1 MSYIEFRN
9 IVKKFGENTV
19 LNNISLQ
26 VEEGQ
31 LVTLLGPS
39 GCGKSTLLRCLSGLE
54 SVTEGSIILN
64 GEDITH
70 TAPKDRNIGMVFQQY
85 SLFPNMNVYN
95 NVAFGLRLKKL
106 DAETMHAKVKSA
118 LIMVDL
124 LGKEDRYPHE
134 LSGGQQQRVALARSI
149 VNEPKVLLLDEPL
162 SAIDAKLRRSLQQ
175 EIRAIQQEM
184 GITTLF
190 VTHDQ
195 DEAMIM
201 SDVVHL
207 FHAGNVEQSGV
218 PMEIYTKP
226 KTPFA
231 ASFIGNYNILSKDDF
246 VVLSQS
252 EAHLVQ
258 DITEVAIR
266 PETVDLQ
273 SYLEKDDEAYQFEG
287 TIVSYS
293 NRGNVIRYTVKFGD
307 VLLKSDKLF
316 RSNVLYNAGDKVFVS
331 IKKHNCIT
339 FS

>member
-9 IVKKFGENTV
+9 ILKKFDNNTV
-19 LNNISLQ
+19 LNNISLD

-54 SVTEGSIILN
+54 QVTDGKIFLN
-64 GEDITH
+64 GEDITFKS
-70 TAPKDRNIGMVFQQY
+70 PKDRNIGMVFQQY
-85 SLFPNMNVYN
+85 SLFPNMNVYE

-106 DAETMHAKVKSA
+106 DKDTIDLKVKSA
-118 LIMVDL
+118 LRMVDL
-124 LGKEDRYPHE
+124 LGREKTFPHE

-184 GITTLF
+184 KITTLF

-207 FHAGNVEQSGV
+207 FHAGNVEQSGT

-226 KTPFA
+226 KTSFA
-231 ASFIGNYNILSKDDF
+231 ASFIGNYNIFSKEDF
-246 VVLSQS
+246 AKFSN
-252 EAHLVQ
+252 EDCA
-258 DITEVAIR
+258 DIREVAIR
-266 PETVDLQ
+266 PETVELFHEYEEDKE
-273 SYLEKDDEAYQFEG
+273 SYQFEG
-287 TIVSYS
+287 RIAAHS
-293 NRGNVIRYTVKFGD
+293 NRGSVIRYTIKFGD
-307 VLLKSDKLF
+307 VVIKSDRLF
-316 RSNVLYNAGDKVFVS
+316 RSNVLYDEGDRVFVS
-331 IKKHNCIT
+331 IKKHNCIK

>member
-1 MSYIEFRN
+1 
-9 IVKKFGENTV
+9 
-19 LNNISLQ
+19 
-26 VEEGQ
+26 
-31 LVTLLGPS
+31 
-39 GCGKSTLLRCLSGLE
+39 
-54 SVTEGSIILN
+54 
-64 GEDITH
+64 
-70 TAPKDRNIGMVFQQY
+70 
-85 SLFPNMNVYN
+85 
-95 NVAFGLRLKKL
+95 
-106 DAETMHAKVKSA
+106 
-118 LIMVDL
+118 MVDL
-124 LGKEDRYPHE
+124 LGKEKHFPHE

-207 FHAGNVEQSGV
+207 FYAGNVEQSGA

-231 ASFIGNYNILSKDDF
+231 ASFIGNYNILSQGEF
-246 VVLSQS
+246 TLMAQE

-258 DITEVAIR
+258 QIKQVAIR
-266 PETVDLQ
+266 PETVEL
-273 SYLEKDDEAYQFEG
+273 SHSFERDDEAYQFQG
-287 TIVSYS
+287 QIISHS
-293 NRGNVIRYTVKFGD
+293 NRGSVIRYTVQYGD
-307 VLLKSDKLF
+307 LILKSDNLF
-316 RSNVLYNAGDKVFVS
+316 RSSALFNSNDKIFVT
-331 IKKHNCIT
+331 IKKHNCVT

>member
-1 MSYIEFRN
+1 MSYIEFKN
-9 IVKKFGENTV
+9 IVKRFGENTV
-19 LNNISLQ
+19 LNNISLNIEQ
-26 VEEGQ
+26 GQ

-54 SVTEGSIILN
+54 QVSDGSIILN

-70 TAPKDRNIGMVFQQY
+70 KAPKDRNIGMVFQQY
-85 SLFPNMNVYN
+85 SLFPNMNVYD

-106 DAETMHAKVKSA
+106 DKEIIHSKVRTA

-124 LGKEDRYPHE
+124 LGKEERYPHE

-195 DEAMIM
+195 DEAKIM

-207 FHAGNVEQSGV
+207 FHAGQVEQSGA

-226 KTPFA
+226 KTSFA

-246 VVLSQS
+246 VVLNKDK
-252 EAHLVQ
+252 AHQVQ
-258 DITEVAIR
+258 NVKEVAIR
-266 PETVDLQ
+266 PETVELFPT
-273 SYLEKDDEAYQFEG
+273 LERDDESYQFEG
-287 TIVSYS
+287 KIVSYS
-293 NRGNVIRYTVKFGD
+293 NRGSVIRYTIKFGD
-307 VLLKSDKLF
+307 VLIKSDRLF
-316 RSNVLYNAGDKVFVS
+316 RTNVLYNIGDTVFVS
-331 IKKHNCIT
+331 IKKHNCII

>member
-1 MSYIEFRN
+1 MSYIEFKN
-9 IVKKFGENTV
+9 IVKRFGETTV
-19 LNNISLQ
+19 LNNISLNIEQ
-26 VEEGQ
+26 GQ

-54 SVTEGSIILN
+54 QVSEGSILLN

-70 TAPKDRNIGMVFQQY
+70 KAPKDRNIGMVFQQY
-85 SLFPNMNVYN
+85 SLFPNMNVYD
-95 NVAFGLRLKKL
+95 NVAFGLHLKKL
-106 DAETMHAKVKSA
+106 DKEIIHSKVRAA

-124 LGKEDRYPHE
+124 LGKEERYPHE

-207 FHAGNVEQSGV
+207 FHAGQVEQSGD

-226 KTPFA
+226 KTSFA

-246 VVLSQS
+246 VVLNKDKAYQ
-252 EAHLVQ
+252 VQ
-258 DITEVAIR
+258 NVKEVAIR
-266 PETVDLQ
+266 PETVELLPT
-273 SYLEKDDEAYQFEG
+273 LERDDEAYQFEG
-287 TIVSYS
+287 KIVSYS
-293 NRGNVIRYTVKFGD
+293 NRGSVIRYTIKFGD
-307 VLLKSDKLF
+307 VLIKSDRLF
-316 RSNVLYNAGDKVFVS
+316 RTNVLYNIGDTVFVS
-331 IKKHNCIT
+331 IKKHNCII